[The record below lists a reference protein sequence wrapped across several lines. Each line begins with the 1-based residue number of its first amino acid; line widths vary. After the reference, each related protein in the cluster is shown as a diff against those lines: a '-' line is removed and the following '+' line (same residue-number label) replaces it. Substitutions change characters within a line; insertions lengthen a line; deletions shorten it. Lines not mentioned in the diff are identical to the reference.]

1 MCSVG
6 NPSVSSF
13 HPMIRSALRLVALL
27 LLSSAAAFAGLA
39 ERYFDA
45 QLRVIRALETK
56 VDAIASAAD
65 ESATRLVA
73 GGNLYLS
80 GEPGMISELLS
91 RAGGLSGAKGL
102 PLDKPLPALGRN
114 DVILVADY
122 GTPGKLSAALGKLG
136 SEALVIVFVSAEHPV
151 LRGPAA
157 ANVRIIPVD
166 IPLDSR
172 MLQPAGGEPLMPLA
186 PPALASAQWTYVAEL
201 LGAARRQGR
210 QLSIYLSIFLDEGR
224 KRFERTRG
232 LLFEP
237 DLRPASVPRGEYART
252 FLGHARLSLEM
263 IRTRELSNLRKAA
276 AWVREANAAGKQVVR
291 SLTGHLPPIEAGHY
305 GDAKLF
311 AKTQQL
317 AGEKGVAWVKEN
329 VRSGDVILFVAYRD
343 EDTVTAAANALGA
356 RTVALTSV
364 AAGIEQ
370 SRSAR
375 HLHVNQYWPVND
387 GVLELEGYDVR
398 ACPLS
403 LIVTW
408 SCYQVVVGEAI
419 APSAP

>member
-1 MCSVG
+1 MIHSV
-6 NPSVSSF
+6 
-13 HPMIRSALRLVALL
+13 IRLASLL
-27 LLSSAAAFAGLA
+27 LLSSAVAYAGLA
-39 ERYFDA
+39 ERYLDA
-45 QLRVIRALETK
+45 QLKVVRTLETK
-56 VDAIASAAD
+56 VDAIGGAAD

-91 RAGGLSGAKGL
+91 RAGGPSGAKGL
-102 PLDKPLPALGRN
+102 PLDKPLPALGRD
-114 DVILVADY
+114 DVVLVADY
-122 GTPGKLSAALGKLG
+122 GTPGKLADALKKLG
-136 SEALVIVFVSAEHPV
+136 SEALVIVFVSAEHPM

-172 MLQPAGGEPLMPLA
+172 MLKPAGGEPLMPLA
-186 PPALASAQWTYVAEL
+186 PPALATAQWTYVAEL
-201 LGAARRQGR
+201 LGACRRQGR

-224 KRFERTRG
+224 ARFERTRG
-232 LLFEP
+232 LLFDP
-237 DLRPASVPRGEYART
+237 NLKPAAVPRGEYART
-252 FLGHARLSLEM
+252 FLGHTRLSLEM
-263 IRTRELSNLRKAA
+263 VRTREISYLRKAA
-276 AWVREANAAGKQVVR
+276 GWVREAGAGGKQVVR

-317 AGEKGVAWVKEN
+317 SSEKGGVAWVKEN

-343 EDTVTAAANALGA
+343 EDAVTAAANALGA
-356 RTVALTSV
+356 RTIALTAV

-375 HLHVNQYWPVND
+375 HLHINQHWPVND

-408 SCYQVVVGEAI
+408 SCYQIVVGEAL
-419 APSAP
+419 APSSPKE

>member
-1 MCSVG
+1 MILSV
-6 NPSVSSF
+6 F
-13 HPMIRSALRLVALL
+13 RLASLL
-27 LLSSAAAFAGLA
+27 LLSSAVAYAGLA
-39 ERYFDA
+39 ERYIDA
-45 QLRVIRALETK
+45 QLKVVRTLETK
-56 VDAIASAAD
+56 VDTIVGAAD

-122 GTPGKLSAALGKLG
+122 GTPGKLADALKKLG
-136 SEALVIVFVSAEHPV
+136 SEALVIVFVSAEHP
-151 LRGPAA
+151 LQRGSAA

-172 MLQPAGGEPLMPLA
+172 MLKPAGGEPLMPLA
-186 PPALASAQWTYVAEL
+186 PPALATAQWTYVAEL
-201 LGAARRQGR
+201 LGATRRQGR

-224 KRFERTRG
+224 ARFERTRG
-232 LLFEP
+232 LLFDP
-237 DLRPASVPRGEYART
+237 NLRPTAVPRGEYART
-252 FLGHARLSLEM
+252 FLGHTRLSLEM
-263 IRTRELSNLRKAA
+263 IRTRELSHLRRAA
-276 AWVREANAAGKQVVR
+276 AWVREANAAGKQVMR

-343 EDTVTAAANALGA
+343 EDAVTAAAHALGA
-356 RTVALTSV
+356 RTIALTSV
-364 AAGIEQ
+364 AAGIDQ

-375 HLHVNQYWPVND
+375 HLHINQHWPVND
-387 GVLELEGYDVR
+387 AVLEMEGYDVK

-408 SCYQVVVGEAI
+408 SCYQIVVGEAV
-419 APSAP
+419 APSSPRE

>member
-1 MCSVG
+1 
-6 NPSVSSF
+6 
-13 HPMIRSALRLVALL
+13 MIRSLRLLAALL
-27 LLSSAAAFAGLA
+27 LLSSPAAFAGLA

-45 QLRVIRALETK
+45 QLQVVRALETK
-56 VDAIASAAD
+56 IDLFADVAD
-65 ESATRLVA
+65 ESARRLVG

-91 RAGGLSGAKGL
+91 RAGGLAGAKGL

-114 DVILVADY
+114 DVVLVADY
-122 GTPGKLSAALGKLG
+122 GTPGKLGAALEKIGP
-136 SEALVIVFVSAEHPV
+136 EALVIVFVSAAHPLQRV
-151 LRGPAA
+151 APA
-157 ANVRIIPVD
+157 ANVRRIPVD

-172 MLQPAGGEPLMPLA
+172 MLRPAAGDPLMPLA
-186 PPALASAQWTYVAEL
+186 PPALATAQWTYVAEL
-201 LGAARRQGR
+201 LGACRRQGK
-210 QLSIYLSIFLDEGR
+210 QLAIYLSIFLDEGR

-237 DLRPASVPRGEYART
+237 DVKPPAAPRGEFART
-252 FLGHARLSLEM
+252 FLAQARMSLEM
-263 IRTRELSNLRKAA
+263 VRARELGSLRQAA
-276 AWVREANAAGKQVVR
+276 AWVREAHAAGRQVVR

-317 AGEKGVAWVKEN
+317 AGEKGVAWVKET
-329 VRSGDVILFVAYRD
+329 VRNGDVILFVAYRD
-343 EDTVTAAANALGA
+343 DDAVTAAANALGA
-356 RTVALTSV
+356 RTIALTSV
-364 AAGIEQ
+364 AAGLDQ

-375 HLHVNQYWPVND
+375 HLHINQYWPVND
-387 GVLELEGYDVR
+387 AVLELPGYDVK

-408 SCYQVVVGEAI
+408 SCYQVIVGEAI
-419 APSAP
+419 APSRAGD

>member
-1 MCSVG
+1 
-6 NPSVSSF
+6 
-13 HPMIRSALRLVALL
+13 MIAPTRPLL
-27 LLSSAAAFAGLA
+27 CFVLLAPLSGGTLFAGLA
-39 ERYFDA
+39 ERYIEA
-45 QLRVIRALETK
+45 QLKVVRTLEAS
-56 VDAIASAAD
+56 VDAIAGIAD

-80 GEPGMISELLS
+80 GEPGMISELFS

-102 PLDKPLPALGRN
+102 PLDQPLPALGRN
-114 DVILVADY
+114 DVILVGDY
-122 GTPGKLSAALGKLG
+122 GTPGKLADTLKKLG
-136 SEALVIVFVSAEHPV
+136 SEALVIGFVSAEHP
-151 LRGPAA
+151 LRRAPVA
-157 ANVRIIPVD
+157 ANVRIVPVD

-186 PPALASAQWTYVAEL
+186 PPALATAQWTYVAEL
-201 LGAARRQGR
+201 LGACRRQGR
-210 QLSIYLSIFLDEGR
+210 QLGIYLSTFIDFTR
-224 KRFERTRG
+224 TRYERTRG
-232 LLFEP
+232 MLFEP
-237 DLRPASVPRGEYART
+237 NLRPSAVPRGEYART

-263 IRTRELSNLRKAA
+263 IRTRELSHLRQAA
-276 AWVREANAAGKQVVR
+276 AWVREANAAGRQVTR
-291 SLTGHLPPIEAGHY
+291 SLIGHLPPIEAGHY

-343 EDTVTAAANALGA
+343 DDAVTVAANALGA
-356 RTVALTSV
+356 RTIALTSV
-364 AAGIEQ
+364 APGIEQ

-375 HLHVNQYWPVND
+375 HLHVNQHWPVND
-387 GVLELEGYDVR
+387 AVLELEGYDVK

-408 SCYQVVVGEAI
+408 SCYQIVVGEAV
-419 APSAP
+419 APSRPND

>member
-1 MCSVG
+1 MI
-6 NPSVSSF
+6 PSV
-13 HPMIRSALRLVALL
+13 IRLASLL
-27 LLSSAAAFAGLA
+27 LLSSAVAFAGLA
-39 ERYFDA
+39 ERYIDA
-45 QLRVIRALETK
+45 QLKVVRTLETN
-56 VDAIASAAD
+56 VDTIVGAAD

-73 GGNLYLS
+73 GGNIYLS

-122 GTPGKLSAALGKLG
+122 GTPGKLADALKKLG
-136 SEALVIVFVSAEHPV
+136 SEPLVIVFVSAEHPL
-151 LRGPAA
+151 LRGPAG

-172 MLQPAGGEPLMPLA
+172 MLKPAGSEALMPLA
-186 PPALASAQWTYVAEL
+186 PPALATAQWTYVAEL

-224 KRFERTRG
+224 ARFERTRG
-232 LLFEP
+232 LLFDP
-237 DLRPASVPRGEYART
+237 TPRPPAVPRGEYART
-252 FLGHARLSLEM
+252 FLDHTRRSLEM
-263 IRTRELSNLRKAA
+263 IRTRELTHLRRAA
-276 AWVREANAAGKQVVR
+276 AWVREANAGGKQVIR

-329 VRSGDVILFVAYRD
+329 VHSGDVILFVAYRD
-343 EDTVTAAANALGA
+343 EDAVTAAANALGA
-356 RTVALTSV
+356 RTIALTSV

-375 HLHVNQYWPVND
+375 HLHINQHWPVND
-387 GVLELEGYDVR
+387 AVLEMAGYDVK

-419 APSAP
+419 SPSGPQD